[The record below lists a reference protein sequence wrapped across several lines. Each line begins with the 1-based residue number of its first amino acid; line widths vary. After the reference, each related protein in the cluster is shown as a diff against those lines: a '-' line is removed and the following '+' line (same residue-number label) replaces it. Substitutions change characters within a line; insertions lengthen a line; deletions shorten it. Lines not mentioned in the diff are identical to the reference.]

1 MNDFILW
8 RIGLAVP
15 SALTLVL
22 AFVAPSLGA
31 EVIPVSRRS
40 VTPPEQ
46 LVAATTDAVD
56 LNLSSTSQASLQPAV
71 LDAGAS
77 IVSTAQS
84 PAETAAEQNGAQN
97 SATNV
102 PTVDTNRAGDSGEIA
117 ADPDFDLDS
126 DLAADSLTSA
136 EALQQ
141 VQQYTR
147 DDQSLSQVT
156 SITQLSDVQPTDW
169 AYQALQSLVER
180 YGCIVG
186 YPDGTYRGSRAL
198 TRFEFAAGLNACL
211 DRISELLAASTADLA
226 TREDLAALQRLQEEF
241 AAELAALR
249 ERVDA
254 LDGRIAEMEANQFS
268 TTTKLAGET
277 LFFVSDVFGDEIG
290 EDNVTTFQ
298 YRVRLNFDTSFN
310 GRDQLRARLQAGT
323 LQPFTQPGFDLGYGA
338 FANTSSNV
346 VMDNVS
352 YIFPVDDI
360 ATVGIYAN
368 ATGLDDI
375 TFGNTINPLDNP
387 ARSAISRFGQRNA
400 VYRTANTSAGAA
412 VNLFLTEG
420 LSLQVGYLAG
430 EASDPNPGSGLFN
443 GNYGLLGQLTA
454 RNIFDVLDI
463 AFTYVNAYTGTSIT
477 STGITAGVPFGVG
490 SRNARVDV
498 DRPVIANSYGVTAN
512 LRLFPG
518 FQLGGWVGLSDIRAI
533 GVGDADVW
541 NYAVTLA
548 FPDLGGQGN
557 LGGVIVGMQPRLAGT
572 SPNLGERIGRRS
584 DPDVGVHIEAFYRIM
599 LNDRIDI
606 TPGIIWLTAPNH
618 DNSNDDA
625 IQGVLRTTFRF

>member
-1 MNDFILW
+1 M
-8 RIGLAVP
+8 
-15 SALTLVL
+15 SAENV
-22 AFVAPSLGA
+22 
-31 EVIPVSRRS
+31 
-40 VTPPEQ
+40 
-46 LVAATTDAVD
+46 
-56 LNLSSTSQASLQPAV
+56 
-71 LDAGAS
+71 
-77 IVSTAQS
+77 
-84 PAETAAEQNGAQN
+84 AEQNA
-97 SATNV
+97 ATNSS
-102 PTVDTNRAGDSGEIA
+102 TIDTNRDGDSREIA
-117 ADPDFDLDS
+117 ADLDFDLDS
-126 DLAADSLTSA
+126 DLDADSLTSA
-136 EALQQ
+136 ETLQQ

-186 YPDGTYRGSRAL
+186 YPDGTYRGNRAL

-249 ERVDA
+249 ERVDS

-290 EDNVTTFQ
+290 EDNVTNFQ

-352 YIFPVDDI
+352 YIFPLDDI

-463 AFTYVNAYTGTSIT
+463 ALTYVNAYTGTSVT

-518 FQLGGWVGLSDIRAI
+518 FQIGGWVGLSDIRAI

-557 LGGVIVGMQPRLAGT
+557 LGGIIVGMQPRLTGT

>member
-1 MNDFILW
+1 M
-8 RIGLAVP
+8 
-15 SALTLVL
+15 SAENV
-22 AFVAPSLGA
+22 
-31 EVIPVSRRS
+31 
-40 VTPPEQ
+40 
-46 LVAATTDAVD
+46 
-56 LNLSSTSQASLQPAV
+56 
-71 LDAGAS
+71 
-77 IVSTAQS
+77 
-84 PAETAAEQNGAQN
+84 AEQNA
-97 SATNV
+97 ATNSS
-102 PTVDTNRAGDSGEIA
+102 TIDTNRDGDSREIA

-126 DLAADSLTSA
+126 DLDADSLTSA
-136 EALQQ
+136 EMLQQ

-186 YPDGTYRGSRAL
+186 YPDGTYRGNRAL

-249 ERVDA
+249 EQVDS

-290 EDNVTTFQ
+290 EDNVTNFQ

-352 YIFPVDDI
+352 YIFPLDDI

-463 AFTYVNAYTGTSIT
+463 ALTYVNAYTGTSVT

-557 LGGVIVGMQPRLAGT
+557 LGGIIVGMQPRLTGT

>member
-1 MNDFILW
+1 MNDFMLW
-8 RIGLAVP
+8 RTGLAIP

-22 AFVAPSLGA
+22 TFVAPSSSA
-31 EVIPVSRRS
+31 EAISASRGS

-46 LVAATTDAVD
+46 LVAASTEAVD
-56 LNLSSTSQASLQPAV
+56 SNPSSTSQASLQPA
-71 LDAGAS
+71 LDAGVS
-77 IVSTAQS
+77 IMS
-84 PAETAAEQNGAQN
+84 AENVAEQNA
-97 SATNV
+97 ATNSS
-102 PTVDTNRAGDSGEIA
+102 TIDTNRDGDSREIA

-126 DLAADSLTSA
+126 DLDADSLTSA
-136 EALQQ
+136 EMLQQ

-186 YPDGTYRGSRAL
+186 YPDGTYRGNRAL

-249 ERVDA
+249 EQVDS

-290 EDNVTTFQ
+290 EDNVTNFQ

-352 YIFPVDDI
+352 YIFPLDDI

-463 AFTYVNAYTGTSIT
+463 ALTYVNAYTGTSVT

-557 LGGVIVGMQPRLAGT
+557 LGGIIVGMQPRLTGT

>member
-1 MNDFILW
+1 MNDFMLW
-8 RIGLAVP
+8 RTGLAIP

-22 AFVAPSLGA
+22 AFVAPSSSTEA
-31 EVIPVSRRS
+31 ISASRGS

-46 LVAATTDAVD
+46 LVAASTEAVD
-56 LNLSSTSQASLQPAV
+56 SNPSSTSQASLQPA
-71 LDAGAS
+71 LDAGVS
-77 IVSTAQS
+77 IMS
-84 PAETAAEQNGAQN
+84 AENVAEQNA
-97 SATNV
+97 ATNSS
-102 PTVDTNRAGDSGEIA
+102 TIDTNRDGDSREIA
-117 ADPDFDLDS
+117 ADLDFDLDS
-126 DLAADSLTSA
+126 DLDADSLTSA
-136 EALQQ
+136 ETLQQ

-186 YPDGTYRGSRAL
+186 YPDGTYRGNRAL

-249 ERVDA
+249 ERVDS

-290 EDNVTTFQ
+290 EDNVTNFQ

-352 YIFPVDDI
+352 YIFPLDDI

-463 AFTYVNAYTGTSIT
+463 ALTYVNAYTGTSVT

-518 FQLGGWVGLSDIRAI
+518 FQIGGWVGLSDIRAI

-557 LGGVIVGMQPRLAGT
+557 LGGIIVGMQPRLTGT